1 MSYEFDCDQQF
12 NQYHQEP
19 EVVSCPECGN
29 PCREVV
35 SKSPA
40 NPGRVF
46 YSCNT
51 NPAYG
56 PTCTNPKGFFGWKDE
71 RLADGTWQ
79 KKFPAKRST
88 PSGGFASSGQRQLSP
103 RSPSYSSGQSSSYQ
117 SQNQSQ
123 SHVPAPPSA
132 TSAGSSSADPARQER
147 VAGLIATH
155 VRTEVTAALADI
167 HQKLDCVIALLRAQ
181 HEEREDSQSSLPR
194 PASST

>member
-12 NQYHQEP
+12 NQHNQEP

-29 PCREVV
+29 ACSERV
-35 SKSPA
+35 SQSPA

-71 RLADGTWQ
+71 RLANGTWA
-79 KKFPAKRST
+79 KKFPAKRQT
-88 PSGGFASSGQRQLSP
+88 PSGGFSSSSYRQSP
-103 RSPSYSSGQSSSYQ
+103 RSPTFSSGTPPAAYHAAPVAQ
-117 SQNQSQ
+117 SQQ
-123 SHVPAPPSA
+123 PSA
-132 TSAGSSSADPARQER
+132 TSASSSSADPARQER

-167 HQKLDCVIALLRAQ
+167 HQKLDCAIALLRAQ

-194 PASST
+194 PASPT